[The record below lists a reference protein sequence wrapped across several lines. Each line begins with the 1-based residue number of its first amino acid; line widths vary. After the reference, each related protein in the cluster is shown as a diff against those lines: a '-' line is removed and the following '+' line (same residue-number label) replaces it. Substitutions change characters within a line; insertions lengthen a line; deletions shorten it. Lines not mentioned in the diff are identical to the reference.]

1 LGKHIIIP
9 ARPVR
14 RAFGL
19 TLAGISS
26 KAAGKFENK
35 YKFNEGTELTND
47 FDISLYETPHRS
59 YDPQIGRFLQI
70 DEFGEVLEEWSSYV
84 FALNNPISFND
95 PEGLYPDDPL
105 PKEVPKDAPA
115 PTLPNVTVVALRKTG
130 DVFHGFNRY
139 YSILAKTDG
148 DLSRIVNDQF
158 RNEMYRYQEL
168 AQFRN
173 RVNEMTRANDEV
185 ALEIGSNF
193 IPMGWLVKIG
203 KLRYLQKVYLL
214 KRGKAITTVG
224 KGTNL
229 VDDGANV
236 AVNAVE
242 NAAKGGFKVE
252 GQLAEIFGNKKL
264 FSNWLKGNHSL
275 SRVGNPLNATEAQ
288 QIISNAKNLGLPIE
302 SNLKGL
308 QGLEITGQWGGI
320 PHFKVGNVHIP
331 IEKGLDGVLKF

>member
-1 LGKHIIIP
+1 
-9 ARPVR
+9 
-14 RAFGL
+14 
-19 TLAGISS
+19 
-26 KAAGKFENK
+26 
-35 YKFNEGTELTND
+35 
-47 FDISLYETPHRS
+47 
-59 YDPQIGRFLQI
+59 
-70 DEFGEVLEEWSSYV
+70 
-84 FALNNPISFND
+84 
-95 PEGLYPDDPL
+95 
-105 PKEVPKDAPA
+105 
-115 PTLPNVTVVALRKTG
+115 
-130 DVFHGFNRY
+130 
-139 YSILAKTDG
+139 LAKTDG

-173 RVNEMTRANDEV
+173 RVNEMTRATDEV

>member
-1 LGKHIIIP
+1 M
-9 ARPVR
+9 
-14 RAFGL
+14 
-19 TLAGISS
+19 AGISS
-26 KAAGKFENK
+26 KAAGKLENK

-173 RVNEMTRANDEV
+173 RVNEMTRATDEV

-242 NAAKGGFKVE
+242 NATKTGMGLADDFLASATKSWGDQGLTVAGRALQKHAGRE
-252 GQLAEIFGNKKL
+252 GSVFQGIK
-264 FSNWLKGNHSL
+264 FSHKTANQDG
-275 SRVGNPLNATEAQ
+275 LNIINQ
-288 QIISNAKNLGLPIE
+288 IMGSKNQIIQQAENGGKLIFDNTTGRGFGVSREGLFNGFRELG
-302 SNLKGL
+302 K
-308 QGLEITGQWGGI
+308 
-320 PHFKVGNVHIP
+320 
-331 IEKGLDGVLKF
+331 